1 MTKVAVLD
9 DWQGVAKTS
18 ADWSPLQARAEVV
31 FFAKAFDNEDDAARQ
46 LADFD
51 IVLSMRE
58 RTPLPGSLI
67 NRLPKL
73 RMLGMTGARNASL
86 DTPACTARGVVVC
99 STAGGGNSEAATAE
113 LALGLLIA
121 AARAIPAGDA
131 NIRAGKF
138 QEGVPV
144 GYALQGKTM
153 GMIGLGRLG
162 SHMARYC
169 KALNMNLLAWSQNMT
184 PDRAQAAGATMVSK
198 EELLSR
204 SDAVSIHLVLS
215 DRTRGLIGAA
225 DLARMKQGAILVNTS
240 RGPIVDEKA
249 LIEAVQAR
257 QDRRR
262 AGCVRPR
269 AATGEPS
276 VAQRTQRGD
285 DAASGVWRAGD
296 VGGLLS
302 AERGERAGVPRR
314 QAGAGDQ
321 SGGAGEGRLT
331 RRDDVIAAN
340 TRSPRV
346 LGVGSL
352 CTTTAWW
359 LIFRGASGR
368 RPSRH

>member
-131 NIRAGKF
+131 NIRSGKF

-153 GMIGLGRLG
+153 GVIGLGRLG

-249 LIEAVQAR
+249 LIEAVTAGKIVAALDVF
-257 QDRRR
+257 DREPLPANHPLRV
-262 AGCVRPR
+262 APNVVMTPHLGYGVQETWVGFYPQSVENALAFLGGKPVRVTNPE
-269 AATGEPS
+269 ALAK
-276 VAQRTQRGD
+276 
-285 DAASGVWRAGD
+285 AS
-296 VGGLLS
+296 
-302 AERGERAGVPRR
+302 
-314 QAGAGDQ
+314 
-321 SGGAGEGRLT
+321 
-331 RRDDVIAAN
+331 
-340 TRSPRV
+340 
-346 LGVGSL
+346 
-352 CTTTAWW
+352 
-359 LIFRGASGR
+359 
-368 RPSRH
+368 